1 MSGTNSLDYN
11 FSEYNKLNK
20 MEFFIIKTSINFI
33 LIDKINFI
41 LIDKK
46 EKKSKK
52 KSKNYYVPRKYPI
65 INKNLKYK
73 TIKKY

>member
-20 MEFFIIKTSINFI
+20 MEFFIMKKIINFI
-33 LIDKINFI
+33 LIE
-41 LIDKK
+41 KK
-46 EKKSKK
+46 EKKSKKK

>member
-1 MSGTNSLDYN
+1 MSDANSLDYN

-20 MEFFIIKTSINFI
+20 MEFFIMKKI
-33 LIDKINFI
+33 INFI